1 MIIII
6 LLLLLPLLLFE
17 VVNPFIEMDCE
28 TIGKLL
34 IESLRHEVEII
45 SEESDKNFIEEPE
58 ENTDTE
64 QKVNSSVEG
73 GNMI

>member
-1 MIIII
+1 
-6 LLLLLPLLLFE
+6 
-17 VVNPFIEMDCE
+17 MDCE